1 MFKNI
6 LLAAVLL
13 VSTTAASAEVAKFTW
28 NPVVDDRVAVYVLSW
43 GNATGVYDKGSVEV
57 AAPTVTALT
66 ADLGAGTRFF
76 AVKACNA
83 DKSLCSDWSN
93 EVKVVF
99 KGPIVPP
106 AGMKLD
112 SLTFT
117 IK

>member
-6 LLAAVLL
+6 LLTSILLISAA
-13 VSTTAASAEVAKFTW
+13 TASAEVAKFTW
-28 NPVVDDRVAVYVLSW
+28 DPVVDDRVAVYVLSW
-43 GNATGVYDKGSVEV
+43 GNATNVYDKGSVEV
-57 AAPTVTALT
+57 AAPLVIAST
-66 ADLGAGTRFF
+66 ADLSAGTRFF